1 MQPSHHQAI
10 SRIPTAL
17 AIVQGKPQICD
28 MNFKN
33 KPPYSCEWQIPKYS
47 NSDKLALSW
56 SNSMMLWSVL
66 LSGLVFVLRRLP
78 GGESAVADG
87 GEVTEVQKK
96 KTGTVV

>member
-1 MQPSHHQAI
+1 MQPSHQAI
-10 SRIPTAL
+10 NRILTAL
-17 AIVQGKPQICD
+17 TIVQGKPQICD

-33 KPPYSCEWQIPKYS
+33 KPPYSCERQIPKYS

-78 GGESAVADG
+78 GGESAVAV

-96 KTGTVV
+96 KTATVV